1 MMTPSDLHDLGR
13 EALILVIVLSLPF
26 LGAALLSGVIAG
38 LFQSFTKMT
47 EPTINHVARITAV
60 LLVALAVAPFVAGE
74 ISGFADRVW
83 SLISVVVR

>member
-1 MMTPSDLHDLGR
+1 MMTPSDLHELGR

-38 LFQSFTKMT
+38 LFQSFTRMT

-60 LLVALAVAPFVAGE
+60 LLVALAVTPFVAGE
-74 ISGFADRVW
+74 ISGFAERIW
-83 SLISVVVR
+83 SLISVAGR